1 MNKMD
6 KLLKLMHDTMSPV
19 ATIKGSVQLMKEGK
33 LTPEETI
40 KLLDAIEERADR
52 LNATLD
58 AFYVQMRKN
67 EGDAK

>member
-1 MNKMD
+1 MD

-19 ATIKGSVQLMKEGK
+19 ATIKGSVQLMKERK

-40 KLLDAIEERADR
+40 MLLDAIEERADR

-58 AFYVQMRKN
+58 AFYVQMREEEDSK
-67 EGDAK
+67 